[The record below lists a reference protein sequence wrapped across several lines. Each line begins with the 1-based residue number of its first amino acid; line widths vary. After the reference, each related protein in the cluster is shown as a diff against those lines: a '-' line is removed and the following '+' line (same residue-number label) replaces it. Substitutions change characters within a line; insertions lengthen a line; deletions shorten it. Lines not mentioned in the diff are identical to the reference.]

1 MGLRGPEAPMEHRAP
16 YIIKV
21 GEAAL
26 IALHRVVWH
35 CDIAI
40 V

>member
-1 MGLRGPEAPMEHRAP
+1 MGLRDPEAPMEHRVP